1 MLRNIFLKAQAF
13 FKRDND
19 LESDLPEPSLKEGG
33 IASMAFFII
42 IYDKETGKSTIESYD
57 NKSEA
62 EKRFLELAVEHTATN
77 LTINLTE
84 EKIWKI

>member
-1 MLRNIFLKAQAF
+1 
-13 FKRDND
+13 
-19 LESDLPEPSLKEGG
+19 
-33 IASMAFFII
+33 MAFFII

-62 EKRFLELAVEHTATN
+62 EKRFLELGVEHTATN